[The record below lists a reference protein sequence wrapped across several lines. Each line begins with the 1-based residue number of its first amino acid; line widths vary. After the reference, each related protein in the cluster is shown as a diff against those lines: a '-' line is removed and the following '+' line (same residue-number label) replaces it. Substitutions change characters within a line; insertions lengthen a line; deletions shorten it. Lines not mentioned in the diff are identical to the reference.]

1 MHAAEPLL
9 SHFEAIERT
18 KKRAENQIAASFL
31 TSLFQINLPVVLM
44 SPTHMPTTTPTE
56 FEHHPGKKPA
66 QVSSTPTMTPT
77 DFEVAR
83 ETYRKISDNI
93 SKIMRGQASATRH
106 LLAALAAGGHVLLE
120 DYPGTGKTTL
130 AKVLAK
136 SIDAKFKRIQFTPDL
151 LPSDILGVSIF
162 NQRDQEFHFHEGPVF
177 TNILLA
183 DEINRASPRTQS
195 ALLEAMGEGQV
206 SVEGERWDL
215 AGLFFVIATENPV
228 EFRGTYPL
236 PEAQMDRF
244 AMQFTLGYVSPAEE
258 VAILTAQQHNHPL
271 DELKPCVTLEEV
283 LEMKR
288 AVENVRISGELKRYV
303 VDLVAATR
311 TAPGVQLGA
320 SPRASIALMKT
331 AQAVALFDGGDY
343 VTPEQIQKLAV
354 PVIAHRLVLEPQA
367 RFSGVTARGVVEDV
381 LKKLKVPA

>member
-1 MHAAEPLL
+1 MTDA
-9 SHFEAIERT
+9 
-18 KKRAENQIAASFL
+18 NL
-31 TSLFQINLPVVLM
+31 T
-44 SPTHMPTTTPTE
+44 
-56 FEHHPGKKPA
+56 A
-66 QVSSTPTMTPT
+66 
-77 DFEVAR
+77 AR
-83 ETYRKISDNI
+83 ETYRRIAANI
-93 SKIMRGQASATRH
+93 SKIIRGQDSAIRH

-130 AKVLAK
+130 AKALAK
-136 SIDAKFKRIQFTPDL
+136 SIDAQFKRLQFTPDL

-162 NQRDQEFHFHEGPVF
+162 NQRDQEFHFHQGPVF

-195 ALLEAMGEGQV
+195 ALLEAMGEAQV
-206 SVEGERWDL
+206 SVEGERRNL
-215 AGLFFVIATENPV
+215 PELFFVIATENPV

-244 AMQFTLGYVSPAEE
+244 AMQFTLGYVSAEEE
-258 VAILTAQQHNHPL
+258 VAILTAQEHNHPL
-271 DELKPCVTLEEV
+271 EELKPAATLAEV
-283 LEMKR
+283 IALKH
-288 AVENVRISGELKRYV
+288 AVENVRISAELKRYA

-311 TAPGVQLGA
+311 TTPGVQLGA

-331 AQAVALFDGGDY
+331 AQAMALFDGSDF

-367 RFSGVTARGVVEDV
+367 RFSGITARGVVEEV